1 MKVKESEVAQSCPTL
16 GDPMNCSPP
25 GSSLRGILQARVLE
39 WVAISFS
46 RRSSQPRDR
55 TQVSR
60 IAGRRFIIW
69 ATVIDILTYFFQ
81 VYSPLLIP
89 SFSDISFCL
98 FILIDGINTLATWYE
113 ELTHWKRPWCWE
125 RLNAEGEG
133 DNRGWD
139 GWVTSLTRWTRV
151 WASSRSWWWTGKP
164 GMLQN
169 MRSQRVGHNSA
180 TELDW
185 TELISYDILELTSDL
200 RTFLSKFFHV
210 KL

>member
-1 MKVKESEVAQSCPTL
+1 MKVKVKENEAAQSCPTL
-16 GDPMNCSPP
+16 CDPVDCSPP
-25 GSSLRGILQARVLE
+25 GSSLRGILQARILE

-60 IAGRRFIIW
+60 TAGGRFIIW
-69 ATVIDILTYFFQ
+69 ATVSEILTYFFQ
-81 VYSPLLIP
+81 VYSPLLIS

-98 FILIDGINTLATWYE
+98 FILIDGINTLATWCE

-125 RLNAEGEG
+125 RLKAEGKG

-139 GWVTSLTRWTRV
+139 GRVTSLTRWTRV

-169 MRSQRVGHNSA
+169 MRSQRVGQNSA
-180 TELDW
+180 TELNW
-185 TELISYDILELTSDL
+185 TDIIWYFRIDIWFENIFIKIFSC
-200 RTFLSKFFHV
+200 
-210 KL
+210 